1 MRLVW
6 LGHHWTDRPW
16 IPGRLGSVAHQGHRP
31 GGEMRELIETVG
43 APAPVG
49 PYSVGVA
56 TDSLLFCAA
65 QAGLDPQTGGLVR
78 GGTGPETERAMKNLA
93 AVLDAGGLSF
103 ADVVKTTVFLVDIA
117 DFGIVNEVYGRLI
130 GDRPPARTTV
140 AVAALPIGARIE
152 IEMIAARR

>member
-1 MRLVW
+1 
-6 LGHHWTDRPW
+6 
-16 IPGRLGSVAHQGHRP
+16 
-31 GGEMRELIETVG
+31 MRELIETVG

-65 QAGLDPQTGGLVR
+65 QAGLDPQTGALVP

-117 DFGIVNEVYGRLI
+117 DFGIVNDVYGRLI

>member
-1 MRLVW
+1 
-6 LGHHWTDRPW
+6 
-16 IPGRLGSVAHQGHRP
+16 
-31 GGEMRELIETVG
+31 MRELIETVG

-65 QAGLDPQTGGLVR
+65 QAGLDPQTAALVP

-93 AVLDAGGLSF
+93 AVLNAGGLSF
-103 ADVVKTTVFLVDIA
+103 ADVVKTTIYLVDIA
-117 DFGIVNEVYGRLI
+117 DFGVVNDVYSRLI
-130 GDRPPARTTV
+130 GNRPPARTTV